1 MSVESTERSRERQTS
16 MEQAASR
23 SGEDRRYDL
32 LALAACLC
40 IGTLAL
46 GLGAFREVGNWGVET
61 DFFGR
66 DVVQAG
72 LVLAGE
78 PYTNQHYPPGYAY
91 LLALLSRF
99 TSDMFAAGKILSGLS
114 AGLIGFVSYRLL
126 SVLWGRRQALAATIL
141 TLLALLPHAFVASAD
156 MVANLALVVPM
167 WLLLRREATVAVCA
181 QAGVAAGAAYLLRY
195 NALFVLAGIPVALL
209 FLGEAGDSWRTR
221 LVKMA
226 VFLGAALLVMA
237 PWLLVNWHRNGSPFA
252 SDLHQQVAAHFYHPQ
267 GDAFVWAVADM
278 GQRFASP
285 WEVLLHDPW
294 QIAKT
299 FLKDVLYGKAYR
311 LSWYVLGFPA
321 ALFAGAGLLLY
332 LQQMTAKRA
341 AFLILCAAGYLLHGL
356 AGFAVRFYFFLFP
369 LLFVLVVLPLFH
381 FERMPIPGQVVRREW
396 AIGWWVFSLVA
407 LAVAYSSYVS
417 ARWFLEAE
425 PTHLLDAAAAIKS
438 RAAAGDRIMAVEPH
452 LAHLTG
458 LNVTSGAVAD
468 SLDQYLA
475 TVAAE
480 GIRFLVYSKHEEDY
494 WPGLRVLSEP
504 DRLPQAY
511 RVIYEHGPSRTI
523 VYEIAGAG
531 PRH

>member
-1 MSVESTERSRERQTS
+1 MSLELTGGNREHQAS
-16 MEQAASR
+16 LEQAASPPTQ
-23 SGEDRRYDL
+23 DRRYDL
-32 LALAACLC
+32 LAIASCLF

-46 GLGAFREVGNWGVET
+46 GLGASREVGNWGVET

-72 LVLAGE
+72 RVLAGQ

-91 LLALLSRF
+91 LLALVSRF
-99 TSDMFAAGKILSGLS
+99 TSDTFAAGKILSGVS
-114 AGLIGFVSYRLL
+114 VGLLGFVGYRLL

-141 TLLALLPHAFVASAD
+141 TLLALLPYAFVASAD
-156 MVANLALVVPM
+156 MVANLALLVPI

-181 QAGVAAGAAYLLRY
+181 LAGIAAGAAYLLRY

-209 FLGEAGDSWRTR
+209 LLGEEDHFWRRR
-221 LVKMA
+221 LIKVG
-226 VFLGAALLVMA
+226 VFFGAALIVMA

-252 SDLHQQVAAHFYHPQ
+252 SDLYQQVAAHFYHPQ

-278 GQRFASP
+278 GQRFTSP
-285 WEVLLHDPW
+285 WDVLLHDPW
-294 QIAKT
+294 RIAKT

-311 LSWYVLGFPA
+311 LSWFVLGFPA

-332 LQQMTAKRA
+332 LQQMTTKRA

-369 LLFVLVVLPLFH
+369 LLFLLVVLPVFY
-381 FERMPIPGQVVRREW
+381 FERMPIPGRVTRREW
-396 AIGWWVFSLVA
+396 TIGWGVVSLLA
-407 LAVAYSSYVS
+407 LAIAYSSYVS
-417 ARWFLEAE
+417 TRWFLQAE
-425 PTHLLDAAAAIKS
+425 PTHLIEAAATIKS
-438 RAAAGDRIMAVEPH
+438 RAAGGDLIMAVEPH

-458 LNVTSGAVAD
+458 LKVTTGAVAD

-475 TVAAE
+475 TVTAE
-480 GIRFLVYSKHEEDY
+480 GVRFLVYSKHEEDY
-494 WPGLRVLSEP
+494 WPGLRALSEP
-504 DRLPQAY
+504 DRLPKAY

-523 VYEIAGAG
+523 VYEIERAAAA
-531 PRH
+531 P